1 MFPVIQRR
9 LFLSAA
15 ACLIASFAGAG
26 FAQPQPAPL
35 GGPITAVVSIPPL
48 VSIVRD
54 VLPKG
59 SKVESL
65 IPPGVSEHGFE
76 IPPTKLAALAKADLV
91 VTVGLGI
98 EPQVTKYLK
107 EHPKEG
113 RREVCFA
120 DVVGV
125 EEHVHEGEG
134 HSHEGHSHGD
144 DDASKEACE
153 HGVDPHLWFDAAMMK
168 QLATAVHAAAG
179 STVPGQLL
187 QVHRHIDDMDAR
199 YRTALLAAKR
209 RVLIVA
215 HDAWGRLAA
224 RYAFDTIAIA
234 GLNAGEPSP
243 KAIADAAN
251 AAKTR
256 GVTAVAVEPQLSQ
269 DVARRIAKGAGLKV
283 VTLDPLGDGDWT
295 AMMERNLAALAE
307 ALGAP
312 VPAPATPR

>member
-1 MFPVIQRR
+1 MVQRR
-9 LFLSAA
+9 LFLTAA
-15 ACLIASFAGAG
+15 ACLIASIAGSG
-26 FAQPQPAPL
+26 FAQPQPAAA

-76 IPPTKLAALAKADLV
+76 IPPAKLAALAKADLV

-107 EHPKEG
+107 DHPKAS

-125 EEHVHEGEG
+125 KEHVHEGEG

-153 HGVDPHLWFDAAMMK
+153 HGVDPHLWLDAAMMK

-179 STVPGQLL
+179 STVPVQLTL
-187 QVHRHIDDMDAR
+187 VHRQIDEIDAR
-199 YRTALLAAKR
+199 YRTSLLSAKR

-215 HDAWGRLAA
+215 HDAWSRLAT
-224 RYAFDTIAIA
+224 RYAFDTIAIS

-256 GVTAVAVEPQLSQ
+256 GVTAVAIEPQLAQ
-269 DVARRIAKGAGLKV
+269 GVARRIAKGSGLAV
-283 VTLDPLGDGDWT
+283 VTLDPLGDGDWA
-295 AMMERNLAALAE
+295 AMMERNLAALAQ
-307 ALGAP
+307 AFGAP
-312 VPAPATPR
+312 TPPPATPK